1 MLQAPFQ
8 QDPGSSIDQEGT
20 VMTTEPTSQIKLPPA
35 GASQQ
40 TSSLPLPRSMTLVSS
55 ETIGG
60 DVTSFSFSH
69 KRKFE
74 FRAGQHG
81 FLFIPK
87 GGMKPFSIASSP
99 AEETIMIGTHLSS
112 GSRFKLAL
120 AALKPG
126 DKVRFLAPLM
136 NFTTAGTKR
145 ELVFLAQGVGITPI
159 RSILLDIADRGLDK
173 KTTIVHV
180 GHSHAFRAE
189 TERLADSADYPL
201 TSESFRTAVLAAVED
216 CPSATFMISGAPAF
230 VKSTTTLLRDRA
242 VAPGQ
247 IKTDTMRGY

>member
-1 MLQAPFQ
+1 
-8 QDPGSSIDQEGT
+8 
-20 VMTTEPTSQIKLPPA
+20 
-35 GASQQ
+35 
-40 TSSLPLPRSMTLVSS
+40 MTLVSS
-55 ETIGG
+55 QAVGG

-69 KRKFE
+69 KRSFG

-81 FLFIPK
+81 LLIIPK

-112 GSRFKLAL
+112 GSKFKLAL

-126 DKVRFLAPLM
+126 DRVRFLAPLM
-136 NFTTAGTKR
+136 NFTTAGTGR

-159 RSILLDIADRGLDK
+159 RSMLLDIADRRLGK

-180 GHSHAFRAE
+180 GHDHAFRAE
-189 TERLADSADYPL
+189 TERLADSAAYPS
-201 TSESFRTAVLAAVED
+201 TSGSFRTAVLAATED

-242 VAPGQ
+242 VAASQ
-247 IKTDTMRGY
+247 IKADTMLGY

>member
-1 MLQAPFQ
+1 
-8 QDPGSSIDQEGT
+8 
-20 VMTTEPTSQIKLPPA
+20 MTTGPANRTKLAPE
-35 GASQQ
+35 GASRQ
-40 TSSLPLPRSMTLVSS
+40 TSSLPVLRSLTLVSS
-55 ETIGG
+55 GATGG

-69 KRKFE
+69 KRRFG

-81 FLFIPK
+81 LLFIPK

-99 AEETIMIGTHLSS
+99 AEETIMIGTRLSS
-112 GSRFKLAL
+112 GSRFKRAL

-126 DKVRFLAPLM
+126 DRVGFLGPLM
-136 NFTTAGTKR
+136 NFTIAGTGR

-159 RSILLDIADRGLDK
+159 RSILLDIADRGLGK

-180 GHSHAFRAE
+180 GHDHAFRAE
-189 TERLADSADYPL
+189 TERLADSAVYPS
-201 TSESFRTAVLAAVED
+201 TSESFRTAVLAAVEA

-242 VAPGQ
+242 VAAGQ
-247 IKTDTMRGY
+247 IKADTMLGY